1 MGNLTGSTVAST
13 YNQLLNLDTG
23 AITSSLKEV
32 QDGLGDP
39 SALSLSSGA
48 VKSSGT
54 LEVTGLSTLTG
65 AVTAPGGVT
74 GDLTGTAS
82 LVAVTDSTAATAFPV
97 VFNDESDALLDDT
110 GTFTYQ
116 PSTGELVA
124 TTLTGDVTG
133 DLTGN
138 VTAASVLADGV
149 TATTQAF
156 GDSSTKV
163 ATTAFARLVLPS
175 GCIMQYGGASAPDG
189 WLFCDGSAKDSVSDT
204 TLAAL
209 YTAIGNT
216 YGGSDGSDFELPD
229 LQGNVPVGKD
239 SSTFST
245 LGATGGAEDVTLTSA
260 QSGVPVHTHALTS
273 VWSYTA
279 GSQLGGAGGSGA
291 ISATGNNVAADAASS
306 HTNLQPYIVVNYII
320 KT

>member
-1 MGNLTGSTVAST
+1 M
-13 YNQLLNLDTG
+13 
-23 AITSSLKEV
+23 
-32 QDGLGDP
+32 
-39 SALSLSSGA
+39 
-48 VKSSGT
+48 
-54 LEVTGLSTLTG
+54 
-65 AVTAPGGVT
+65 
-74 GDLTGTAS
+74 
-82 LVAVTDSTAATAFPV
+82 
-97 VFNDESDALLDDT
+97 
-110 GTFTYQ
+110 
-116 PSTGELVA
+116 
-124 TTLTGDVTG
+124 
-133 DLTGN
+133 
-138 VTAASVLADGV
+138 LADGV

-229 LQGNVPVGKD
+229 LRGNVPVGKD
-239 SSTFST
+239 SGTFFT
-245 LGATGGAEDVTLTSA
+245 LGDTGGAEDVTLTAA
-260 QSGVPVHTHALTS
+260 QSGVPAHSHVQQCTNQ
-273 VWSYTA
+273 YGTA
-279 GSQLGGAGGSGA
+279 GGNYISGTNVDSGSH
-291 ISATGNNVAADAASS
+291 TGTYSTADNVAADASSS